1 MVMKTKGKTLVFVL
15 ILFASFVVNEKAFG
29 FAEFPPK
36 EKTQFVG
43 AFALSGFIGIYG
55 MIIYL
60 NKSGTFL
67 FSKSAFELIE
77 VARKHKQ
84 HGALG

>member
-1 MVMKTKGKTLVFVL
+1 MQTKGKALVFVL

-43 AFALSGFIGIYG
+43 AFALSGFVGIYG
-55 MIIYL
+55 MIIFL
-60 NKSGTFL
+60 NKSGFL
-67 FSKSAFELIE
+67 GNHETKSLIKIPF
-77 VARKHKQ
+77 AR
-84 HGALG
+84 

>member
-1 MVMKTKGKTLVFVL
+1 MQTKGKALVFVL

-43 AFALSGFIGIYG
+43 AFALSGFVWIYG
-55 MIIYL
+55 MIIFL
-60 NKSGTFL
+60 NKSG
-67 FSKSAFELIE
+67 
-77 VARKHKQ
+77 V
-84 HGALG
+84 LGHHETKPMIKIPFAGKTV